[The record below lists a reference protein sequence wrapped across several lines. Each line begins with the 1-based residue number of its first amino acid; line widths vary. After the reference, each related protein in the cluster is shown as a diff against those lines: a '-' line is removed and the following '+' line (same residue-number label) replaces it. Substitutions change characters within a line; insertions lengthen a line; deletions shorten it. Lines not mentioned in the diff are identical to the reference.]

1 MTATRT
7 LLVANGYCNTN
18 LKDYLYLND
27 GQGNFTRDETILT
40 ELPNTCSFGCAWG
53 DYNKDGFLDLVVAQC
68 QNTTN
73 GTQPVNTFFTNNGN
87 DNNWVQIKLEGT
99 LSNRAAIGAI
109 VRIKAN
115 IDGNP
120 IWQMQQLSA
129 QSGYCGQNSLITH
142 FGLGNATA
150 VDSIVVDWPSGIKN
164 ILTDQNSN
172 QQIFI
177 LEEAN
182 TSTSAE
188 SGSSLT
194 LYLYPN
200 PTKGRLQL
208 MVEGLNGNDL
218 EITIIDS
225 LGRIPLTKTI
235 ETSGQPSFSFE
246 MNLGATLQSPGL
258 YYLYLKNGEDASVRS
273 FSLTQ

>member
-1 MTATRT
+1 
-7 LLVANGYCNTN
+7 
-18 LKDYLYLND
+18 
-27 GQGNFTRDETILT
+27 
-40 ELPNTCSFGCAWG
+40 
-53 DYNKDGFLDLVVAQC
+53 
-68 QNTTN
+68 
-73 GTQPVNTFFTNNGN
+73 
-87 DNNWVQIKLEGT
+87 
-99 LSNRAAIGAI
+99 
-109 VRIKAN
+109 
-115 IDGNP
+115 
-120 IWQMQQLSA
+120 MQQLSA
-129 QSGYCGQNSLITH
+129 QSGYCGQNSLIAH

-194 LYLYPN
+194 LNLYPN

-225 LGRIPLTKTI
+225 LGRIPLTNTI
-235 ETSGQPSFSFE
+235 ETSGQSSFSFE
-246 MNLGATLQSPGL
+246 MDLRATLQSPGL
-258 YYLYLKNGEDASVRS
+258 YYLYLKNGESVSVRS